1 MTQVIN
7 RSISK
12 DIRDGDE
19 KAFEV
24 FFRAEFNNLC
34 HFIESYT
41 NDFLL
46 SGDIAQETF
55 ISLWDKRDLID
66 ETLNIRSYLYSI
78 AKNKALNIIR
88 QKYFRQTDSIEKQ
101 HLEII
106 INSLESKSVESKLDS
121 LELKELIERTYKNLP
136 LKVRDSFV
144 LNRKQGLSYSQIAK
158 IKGIPV
164 KAVEY
169 QIKIALVFFK
179 RRLKNYML
187 FFL

>member
-1 MTQVIN
+1 M
-7 RSISK
+7 
-12 DIRDGDE
+12 
-19 KAFEV
+19 
-24 FFRAEFNNLC
+24 
-34 HFIESYT
+34 
-41 NDFLL
+41 
-46 SGDIAQETF
+46 
-55 ISLWDKRDLID
+55 
-66 ETLNIRSYLYSI
+66 YSI

-179 RRLKNYML
+179 RRLKDYML